1 MQHHRVQQIERPP
14 YQMLRRNSN
23 SPLYRS
29 KAILLAIILPVR
41 IYTRVNCIENCWGSM
56 QCPTGGPPL
65 KKQTPDHIHEYLHY
79 AWYSRH
85 FASPNGGL
93 LFFYRERERV
103 LGNGGEWF
111 KCRHGINQ
119 SGRRGNFCFGL
130 RIHNDMLLEI
140 TFIAK

>member
-79 AWYSRH
+79 PWLSAFCINQWWT
-85 FASPNGGL
+85 A
-93 LFFYRERERV
+93 LFLSRERESV

-119 SGRRGNFCFGL
+119 SGGRAIFVL
-130 RIHNDMLLEI
+130 ASV
-140 TFIAK
+140 FIMICY